1 MPAEIITQT
10 CPAPECNLLPSDVEQ
25 FIEELTAYF
34 NLFESAFR
42 RPEQAKW
49 GKVYLNGLLGDL
61 PRKTTERIALDLGH
75 NVRDLQ
81 HFIGQSQ
88 WPIEPVQAI
97 HQRVEAQLGE
107 EAVAWPRLTN
117 RAWSNKENILSVW
130 GISTAVRWAR
140 WPIRRM
146 GSTWAY
152 ASCKGYKVSLPVVCS
167 CWRSGLTTN
176 MPRNAGHAA
185 CRKT

>member
-107 EAVAWPRLTN
+107 EDGVA
-117 RAWSNKENILSVW
+117 SIDESGVVKQGEHSIGVGHQYCDSV
-130 GISTAVRWAR
+130 GKVANSQNGVYL
-140 WPIRRM
+140 
-146 GSTWAY
+146 GY
-152 ASCKGYKVSLPVVCS
+152 ASCKGYTVSLPVVCS